1 MRGGLSMKII
11 VIGAAKPGYAETITR
26 RFIKEGYS
34 VIGTYDEEYSDNA
47 KKLQMEYSSKDL
59 LLQQVDLSSR
69 DELET
74 FVKSINEDLLGMVF
88 AQFFFYMENP
98 DKFDYIM
105 WDKSLA
111 INLSAPNYL
120 IHELKDRMVP
130 GSSIVIITSTE
141 AYRGSYGASAYAA
154 TKAAIHNL
162 VKTLANNL
170 GKRGI
175 RVNALPA
182 GWIGGEMDTDEIFN
196 KSRYLTPLGRLGTD
210 EEIADVAYFLFS
222 KQSSFINGTTVIA
235 DGGYLGS
242 DPLSKYEFEDSR
254 K

>member
-1 MRGGLSMKII
+1 MKVV
-11 VIGAAKPGYAETITR
+11 VIGAAKPGYAESITR
-26 RFIKEGYS
+26 KLIHEGYS
-34 VIGTYDEEYSDNA
+34 VIGTFDEEFADNA
-47 KKLQMEYSSKDL
+47 QKMQAEFSSDELTLKKL
-59 LLQQVDLSSR
+59 DLSSR
-69 DELET
+69 DQLSQ
-74 FVKSINEDLLGMVF
+74 FVESVKDNISGMIF
-88 AQFFFYMENP
+88 AQFFFYMEDP
-98 DKFDYIM
+98 DHFDHFM

-111 INLSAPNYL
+111 INLTAPNYL
-120 IHELKDRMVP
+120 VHELKGNMVP

-170 GKRGI
+170 GQYGI
-175 RVNALPA
+175 RINALPA

-196 KSRYLTPLGRLGTD
+196 KSRSLTPLGRLGTD
-210 EEIADVAYFLFS
+210 EEIANVAYFLFS
-222 KQSSFINGTTVIA
+222 KESSFINGTTVVA

-242 DPLSKYEFEDSR
+242 DPLSKYEFEDSI